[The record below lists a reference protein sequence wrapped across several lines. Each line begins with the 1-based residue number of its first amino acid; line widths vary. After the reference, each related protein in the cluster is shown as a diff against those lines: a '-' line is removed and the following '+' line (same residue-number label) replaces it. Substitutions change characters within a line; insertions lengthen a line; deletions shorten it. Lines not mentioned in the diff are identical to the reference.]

1 LRLLSS
7 AGFSR
12 PEADPRLAGQRE
24 DYLYES
30 MRAYRDNRRTG
41 ADTIMAAALYGVSDT
56 DIQALAHYRARLR

>member
-1 LRLLSS
+1 
-7 AGFSR
+7 
-12 PEADPRLAGQRE
+12 
-24 DYLYES
+24 